1 MKHLLYHFAATV
13 LVLCAAC
20 FTACNKASLSN
31 SNNPVAVSLPAA
43 DFDITILDCE
53 HGYDRDSNY
62 VFEGVWKS
70 DAFYF
75 GLYKTEKMTP
85 NITPDNAITFRITSD
100 SPSFQGVNA
109 SSSKGGINIV
119 QDGNDHTVYHLEWV
133 AEGES
138 EITFWNGEGEARK
151 ELKFKATSKK
161 EIPMT
166 GVKVRCN
173 NIESLFER
181 KYATEYEIRG
191 AGTPFENKDWQ
202 WHVAQSGGTP
212 TLDGYASEISN
223 GWDGMAPVEIFPVPL
238 NATPKKYL
246 ADFFASGAV
255 PDETKSQGY
264 RRVENEELCSENA
277 EHFDGFSWI
286 DPNSYRKD
294 IVQHKGFGGYTVE
307 EWSANHC
314 DCQVIYPCDLR
325 ERMIIIP
332 YTRKQIGST
341 HIAFFLYS
349 GNLRDFSLSEVEQF
363 TLYD

>member
-1 MKHLLYHFAATV
+1 MKTIRLFLLLGALLCGAL
-13 LVLCAAC
+13 LVAS
-20 FTACNKASLSN
+20 CNKANLGNN
-31 SNNPVAVSLPAA
+31 SNPVAVSLPAA
-43 DFDITILDCE
+43 DFGITILDCE

-62 VFEGVWKS
+62 VFEGEWK
-70 DAFYF
+70 DGAFRF
-75 GLYKTEKMTP
+75 GLDRTEEMVP

-119 QDGNDHTVYHLEWV
+119 QDGSDHTVYHLEWV

-138 EITFWNGEGEARK
+138 DITFWNGEGEARK

-166 GVKVRCN
+166 GIKVRCN
-173 NIESLFER
+173 NIETRFER

-191 AGTPFENKDWQ
+191 AGSPLESKAWLWQ
-202 WHVAQSGGTP
+202 ISQSAGTHVI
-212 TLDGYASEISN
+212 DGYASEISN

-238 NATPKKYL
+238 NATPKKYI

-286 DPNSYRKD
+286 SPSSYHAD
-294 IVQHKGFGGYTVE
+294 FP
-307 EWSANHC
+307 ANTMEAWAEVHR
-314 DCQVIYPCDLR
+314 DCQSVYPCDIR
-325 ERMIIIP
+325 ERRLIIP
-332 YTRKQIGST
+332 YTRKQIDCT

-349 GNLRDFSLSEVEQF
+349 GNLRDFSLGEVEQF
-363 TLYD
+363 TFYN